1 MAQKSPRYCLYRDF
15 VDAYMK
21 SHHEMT
27 RCVSFKKQIIFNLF
41 LIPGFFFKASHH
53 NAQTKWNEIKIDEG
67 LVKRKITEYLDKWN
81 KAGQPKC
88 ESPSKKSSN
97 KKGGTPKNDSRKR
110 TYSSDNDD
118 QNDDPNIVE
127 PVTPTFSKRKA
138 SIEVVELDDE
148 ISAKEKSWIIHSAE
162 KAAKKKA
169 QTYAESEAEKI
180 KTPVQA
186 SVLKDLTEISQR
198 IENLIQVKSMGL
210 LTAENQKTL
219 KKLIEQKQQRTN
231 ELKRLQAKQRA
242 STRYRERKK
251 RHIEQLCVSNPDV
264 AVELAKVFRPTTMR
278 TQIEADCPDLLQII
292 SEIARIGGATDTNN
306 EKACLTLENLQDA
319 IKERGYEIRK
329 SSLYYR

>member
-1 MAQKSPRYCLYRDF
+1 
-15 VDAYMK
+15 
-21 SHHEMT
+21 
-27 RCVSFKKQIIFNLF
+27 
-41 LIPGFFFKASHH
+41 
-53 NAQTKWNEIKIDEG
+53 
-67 LVKRKITEYLDKWN
+67 
-81 KAGQPKC
+81 
-88 ESPSKKSSN
+88 
-97 KKGGTPKNDSRKR
+97 
-110 TYSSDNDD
+110 
-118 QNDDPNIVE
+118 
-127 PVTPTFSKRKA
+127 
-138 SIEVVELDDE
+138 
-148 ISAKEKSWIIHSAE
+148 
-162 KAAKKKA
+162 
-169 QTYAESEAEKI
+169 
-180 KTPVQA
+180 
-186 SVLKDLTEISQR
+186 
-198 IENLIQVKSMGL
+198 MGL

-231 ELKRLQAKQRA
+231 DLKRLQAKQRA